1 MAAVGSAGP
10 LHMEPPMLASSA
22 PVTTVMHR
30 STVSVRPET
39 SLQQVAETLAREE
52 VGAVVVRGADGLV
65 GIVSERD
72 IVRAIADGAD
82 LESDRAA
89 DVMTY
94 DVVSVE
100 SVAAVDVVARTMI
113 DGGIRHLPVIDAGG
127 PVGIVSIRDLLGA
140 FLDGVV

>member
-1 MAAVGSAGP
+1 
-10 LHMEPPMLASSA
+10 MLASSA

-30 STVSVRPET
+30 STVSVRPDM
-39 SLQQVAETLAREE
+39 SLQQVADTLAREE
-52 VGAVVVRGADGLV
+52 VGAVVVQGVNGLV

-82 LESDRAA
+82 LESDRAS

-100 SVAAVDVVARTMI
+100 SVAAIDVVARIMI
-113 DGGIRHLPVIDAGG
+113 DGAIRHLPVIDSGG

-140 FLDGVV
+140 FIEAPV